1 MKTTLSSFSVVVITQ
16 CIYVWGEHDDVSK
29 FKSGINSI
37 LGTNRG
43 LDVWNLLGT
52 NPESTPSPNRS
63 SVDPVD
69 VNYENPTAF
78 IVLFGIVLF
87 VSFATFV
94 QQLSSLL
101 GSFDKNIPGE
111 RIDQTRLFD
120 SSIRN
125 EHLADSLTGAIESIQ
140 NRFR

>member
-1 MKTTLSSFSVVVITQ
+1 MKKILSPFSIVVITQ
-16 CIYVWGEHDDVSK
+16 CIYVWGGHDDVSK

-78 IVLFGIVLF
+78 IVLFGVVLF
-87 VSFATFV
+87 VSFVTFV

-101 GSFDKNIPGE
+101 GSFDKTIPGK
-111 RIDQTRLFD
+111 RIDQTRLSD
-120 SSIRN
+120 NSHQN
-125 EHLADSLTGAIESIQ
+125 EDLADLVTNAIELSH
-140 NRFR
+140 NRF

>member
-1 MKTTLSSFSVVVITQ
+1 MKTIFFPLSVVVIIH
-16 CIYVWGEHDDVSK
+16 CIFVWGGHNDVSK
-29 FKSGINSI
+29 STSSI
-37 LGTNRG
+37 SNISGTNRG

-52 NPESTPSPNRS
+52 NPEATPSPNRS

-101 GSFDKNIPGE
+101 GSFDKNIPGK
-111 RIDQTRLFD
+111 RIDQTRLSD
-120 SSIRN
+120 NSNQN
-125 EHLADSLTGAIESIQ
+125 EDLSDLVTNAMELIQ
-140 NRFR
+140 NRF